1 MLSGTKSPTNPRA
14 VGLRR
19 CNVPSLTPIAPQQ
32 DENLRIIEDDAGLRG
47 IRRQVSPLRFWIMV
61 LLELF
66 DTKGCQMK
74 DGIAKVSTVD

>member
-1 MLSGTKSPTNPRA
+1 
-14 VGLRR
+14 
-19 CNVPSLTPIAPQQ
+19 
-32 DENLRIIEDDAGLRG
+32 
-47 IRRQVSPLRFWIMV
+47 V